1 MKREEIWKENRKESK
16 ARKREEVLDLCQEV
30 NGKRE
35 MKFRSKTLEN
45 KEKREKE
52 EEEKKKKEDDWERR
66 EYPLLYED
74 GVKVMW
80 VQKPG
85 PNFMM

>member
-1 MKREEIWKENRKESK
+1 MWKESK

-35 MKFRSKTLEN
+35 MKFRRKTLEN

-52 EEEKKKKEDDWERR
+52 EEEKKKKEEEKKKKEDDWERR

-85 PNFMM
+85 PDFMM